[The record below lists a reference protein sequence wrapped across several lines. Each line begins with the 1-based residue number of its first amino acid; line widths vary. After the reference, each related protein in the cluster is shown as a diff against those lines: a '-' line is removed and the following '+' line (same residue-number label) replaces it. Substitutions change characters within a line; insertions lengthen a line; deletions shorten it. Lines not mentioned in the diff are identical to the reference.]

1 MLYFICKNGDE
12 KHSSHKHF
20 VRIKGTHICKALK
33 TMPTSKL
40 VFTNVSYHYDYN
52 YYVTGTI
59 LNVYK
64 SIILQGIP
72 NYIR

>member
-12 KHSSHKHF
+12 KHSSYKHF
-20 VRIKGTHICKALK
+20 VRSKGTDVCKAFK

-40 VFTNVSYHYDYN
+40 VFTNVSNHYDYN

-64 SIILQGIP
+64 SIILQGTP